1 MGWRVGAAGVIMHHS
16 LVNRWPLAETVG
28 ASRPYIALPSLVNPL
43 LSLVRSIV
51 SACHLAFCAR
61 GYCSTASTAL
71 VLTQAR
77 RHWIRILQVL
87 QTHVLQ
93 HYPDEY
99 VGDEAVSASGVRVH
113 GFHLD
118 KVQSPHPTVLKPACL
133 SLVVTPQPCLC

>member
-1 MGWRVGAAGVIMHHS
+1 MHHS

-28 ASRPYIALPSLVNPL
+28 ASRLCLPLLSFGNPL
-43 LSLVRSIV
+43 LSIV

-61 GYCSTASTAL
+61 GYCAIRFYSARADTS
-71 VLTQAR
+71 AR
-77 RHWIRILQVL
+77 RQWNRILQVL

-99 VGDEAVSASGVRVH
+99 VGDQAVSASGVRVH

-133 SLVVTPQPCLC
+133 SLVVTPQPVFVDH